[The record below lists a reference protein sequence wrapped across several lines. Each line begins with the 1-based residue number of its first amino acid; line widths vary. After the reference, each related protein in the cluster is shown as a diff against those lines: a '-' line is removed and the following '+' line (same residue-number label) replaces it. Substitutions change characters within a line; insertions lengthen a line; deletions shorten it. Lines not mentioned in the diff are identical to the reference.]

1 MKITLDGD
9 VNLYYVQTLC
19 LMFFPGSKFSEKE
32 ERAEGEPMVS
42 AQAKEFDGGC
52 FAAVKIEIDG
62 DEYMGESTVL
72 KSEIKGGDSLAA
84 KIAVGR
90 AFLAAAEKLFGFV
103 PPWGILTGV
112 RPAKL
117 AMKNLDL
124 GMSHDECVDAFVND
138 YSVTAERA
146 RLASQV
152 ASVER
157 KFITPESRRRCSV
170 YIAIPFCPTRC
181 SYCSFVSF
189 TSKKLLSL
197 IPEYIDVLRG
207 EIAETARIIKELGLE
222 VSSVYIGGG
231 TPTVLSEE
239 KLSLLLDTVNE
250 NFDIEVLE
258 EFTLEAG
265 RPDTINA
272 EKLRIAKDG
281 GVTRISVNT
290 QTLND
295 NILEAIG
302 RRHTGEDFLKAYSL
316 ALESGIKDINVDL
329 IAGLPGESF
338 ESFRSSI
345 DRVVGLHPTNVTVH
359 TFCVKRA
366 ADVLREDRN
375 VYFSKHETALR
386 SVNYSQKVLADNGY
400 APYYMYRQKN
410 TMGNLENVGYSMPGH
425 EGLYNIYMMEEIHSV
440 FGVGASAMTKLVS
453 PSDGGAK
460 IVRISE
466 NKYPYEYL
474 REKSSPESGEAHE
487 KKRQQIFDFYKEN

>member
-1 MKITLDGD
+1 MRIKLKGD
-9 VNLYYVQTLC
+9 INPYYVQTLC

-32 ERAEGEPMVS
+32 ERAPGEPMVT
-42 AQAKEFDGGC
+42 AEVVETDGGY
-52 FAAVKIEIDG
+52 FGKVKMEIDG
-62 DEYMGESTVL
+62 AEYSGEASL
-72 KSEIKGGDSLAA
+72 QNSDIAGGAALGA

-117 AMKNLDL
+117 AMKNFDM
-124 GMSHDECVDAFVND
+124 GMTDKECAEALVKDYFVTE
-138 YSVTAERA
+138 SRA
-146 RLASQV
+146 RLASTV
-152 ASVER
+152 AAVER
-157 KFITPESRRRCSV
+157 KFITPESRRACSV

-197 IPEYIDVLRG
+197 IPEYTDILHL
-207 EIAETARIIKELGLE
+207 EIAKTAKLIKDLGLK

-231 TPTVLSEE
+231 TPTVLSEDR
-239 KLSLLLDTVNE
+239 LSDLIKSVNE
-250 NFDIEVLE
+250 NFDVGALE

-265 RPDTINA
+265 RPDTITA
-272 EKLRIAKDG
+272 EKLRIAGDG

-295 NILEAIG
+295 RVLESIG
-302 RRHTGEDFLKAYSL
+302 RRHTGDDFLRAYSM
-316 ALESGIKDINVDL
+316 AVDSGIRDINVDL
-329 IAGLPGESF
+329 IAGLPDESF
-338 ESFRSSI
+338 ESFKASI
-345 DRVVGLHPTNVTVH
+345 DKVASLAPSNVTVH

-366 ADVLREDRN
+366 ADVLREERN
-375 VYFSKHETALR
+375 VYFSKHDTALR
-386 SVNYSQKVLADNGY
+386 SVDYSQTLLTGAGFV
-400 APYYMYRQKN
+400 PYYMYRQKN
-410 TMGNLENVGYSMPGH
+410 TMGNLENVGWSLPGH

-453 PSDGGAK
+453 PTGGSAK
-460 IVRISE
+460 IERLSE

-474 REKSSPESGEAHE
+474 REKANPELAEAEE
-487 KKRQQIFDFYKEN
+487 KKRQKIFDFYKNN